1 MGHDRRTT
9 WQWPASPVRKEPGYL
24 RFNEPLG
31 LTPALLAFK
40 DADLQTLDGMGRSSD
55 QTGVAAALV
64 TASRLNKF
72 MIPQKYGMPFHTTQP
87 PTQSSA
93 GQARHPRRSPAAP
106 PLQADDYRPQRRWRG
121 KGSGTCA
128 NGQRHGR
135 EGGKRAE
142 RQREW
147 R

>member
-40 DADLQTLDGMGRSSD
+40 DADLQTPDGMGRSSD

-72 MIPQKYGMPFHTTQP
+72 MIPHKYGMPFHTIQP
-87 PTQSSA
+87 QPNPIQRGAGPPSSA
-93 GQARHPRRSPAAP
+93 LARSPASP
-106 PLQADDYRPQRRWRG
+106 SRPLPSTENMAR
-121 KGSGTCA
+121 K
-128 NGQRHGR
+128 GQRNAGLGFR
-135 EGGKRAE
+135 
-142 RQREW
+142 
-147 R
+147 

>member
-72 MIPQKYGMPFHTTQP
+72 MIPHKYGMPFHTTQP
-87 PTQSSA
+87 QPNP
-93 GQARHPRRSPAAP
+93 ARGRPAILGA
-106 PLQADDYRPQRRWRG
+106 RPQPRLS
-121 KGSGTCA
+121 KQTTIV
-128 NGQRHGR
+128 HR
-135 EGGKRAE
+135 EDGEERAAE
-142 RQREW
+142 RGPGFR
-147 R
+147 